1 MKYLNTLL
9 LVLAFLTLTGI
20 QACAQQATPEEVAQS
35 FWEAV
40 VNNDKEAMQKLVAK
54 GSLDNPSLLDNTDKM
69 LSAVE
74 VKEAV
79 IKDDKATIETILI
92 NNQDDKETR
101 LPITTSL
108 LLEDKQWKVNGQESI
123 NALVTTSMN
132 LMMSDMTKDFSAMGK
147 QLNETISTGLQEF
160 LAAFN
165 KEVPT
170 LKKELERFSDK
181 KKAQEIGQQMGA
193 LFSKGL
199 NDVLQEFNK
208 GLDELS
214 QELDNTQT
222 KPAQSTPDSSA
233 SSTLY

>member
-1 MKYLNTLL
+1 MKYLKTLS
-9 LVLAFLTLTGI
+9 LAILTLTGI

-40 VNNDKEAMQKLVAK
+40 VSNDKEAMQELVAK

-69 LSAVE
+69 LSSVE

-108 LLEDKQWKVNGQESI
+108 LLEDNQWKVNGQESI

-132 LMMSDMTKDFSAMGK
+132 LMMSDMTKDFSAMGQ

-160 LAAFN
+160 LSAFN

-170 LKKELERFSDK
+170 LKKELERLSDK

-214 QELDNTQT
+214 RELDNTQT
-222 KPAQSTPDSSA
+222 KPAQSTPGSSEKI
-233 SSTLY
+233 

>member
-9 LVLAFLTLTGI
+9 LAFLTLTGI

-35 FWEAV
+35 FWDAV
-40 VNNDKEAMQKLVAK
+40 VNNDKEVMQNLVAK
-54 GSLDNPSLLDNTDKM
+54 GSLDNPSLLDNADKM
-69 LSAVE
+69 LSSLE

-79 IKDDKATIETILI
+79 IKDGKATIETILI

-108 LLEDKQWKVNGQESI
+108 RLEDEQWKVNGQESI
-123 NALVTTSMN
+123 NALVATSMN
-132 LMMSDMTKDFSAMGK
+132 LMMSDMTKDLSAMGQ

-160 LAAFN
+160 LSAFN
-165 KEVPT
+165 REVPT
-170 LKKELERFSDK
+170 LKKELEKFSDK

-222 KPAQSTPDSSA
+222 KPAQSTPGSSEKI
-233 SSTLY
+233 